1 MPRRTVTCE
10 LPSCRLSCENVS
22 AVPRSLR
29 RDSLSWVGPPLST
42 AGLACFARRMTA
54 DPGTPDVTRL
64 LDLDRESL
72 ADLRGRALTAAV
84 AASEGRTMVA
94 EVVAGAT
101 GLVAGVHDA
110 EVVAALGADV
120 IVLNLIETA
129 LTDGGWIFPGIG
141 AVATLGELSRR
152 LGRPVGV
159 NLEPGDVPGP
169 RQATAEVARRL
180 LDDGAALFV
189 LTANPG
195 TGSTYADLARVSGQ
209 LRAAVGPDAA
219 VWAGKMHHAGI
230 REPATPDALVSLVEA
245 GADGVLLPVPGTVPG
260 VMRESAHE
268 ACAAAQDAGAVVLG
282 TVGTSQE
289 GTAVDVARALAVV
302 AKEVG
307 VDAHHLGDAGLGRA
321 PDPELVYAWSVA
333 VRGRRHTWRRM
344 AWGNRTR

>member
-1 MPRRTVTCE
+1 MT
-10 LPSCRLSCENVS
+10 S
-22 AVPRSLR
+22 
-29 RDSLSWVGPPLST
+29 DPP
-42 AGLACFARRMTA
+42 A
-54 DPGTPDVTRL
+54 DEVTRL

-72 ADLRGRALTAAV
+72 ASLRGGALTAAV

-94 EVVAGAT
+94 EVVAGAP
-101 GLVAGVHDA
+101 GLVEGVHDA

-120 IVLNLIETA
+120 VVLNLIETA
-129 LTDGGWIFPGIG
+129 LTDAGWNFPGIG
-141 AVATLGELSRR
+141 AVPTLGEFSRR
-152 LGRPVGV
+152 IGRPVGV

-169 RQATAEVARRL
+169 RQATADVARRL
-180 LDDGAALFV
+180 LEEGAAILV

-195 TGSTYADLARVSGQ
+195 TGATYADLARVCGE
-209 LRAAVGPDAA
+209 LRAAVGTDAA
-219 VWAGKMHHAGI
+219 VWVGKMHHAGV
-230 REPATPDALVSLVEA
+230 REPVTPHALVSLVEA

-260 VMRESAHE
+260 VTRESAHE

-289 GTAVDVARALAVV
+289 GTSVDVARALAVV

-307 VDAHHLGDAGLGRA
+307 VNAHHLGDAGLGRA

-344 AWGNRTR
+344 AWGNRAR

>member
-1 MPRRTVTCE
+1 MPRSTVTLE
-10 LPSCRLSCENVS
+10 LPSPGLTSVTVS
-22 AVPRSLR
+22 ALPGPCFPRCMTSDR
-29 RDSLSWVGPPLST
+29 SV
-42 AGLACFARRMTA
+42 AGTNFAT
-54 DPGTPDVTRL
+54 GRL

-72 ADLRGRALTAAV
+72 SGLRGSALTAAV
-84 AASEGRTMVA
+84 AASEGRTIVA
-94 EVVAGAT
+94 EVVAGAV
-101 GLVAGVHDA
+101 GLASGVHDA

-120 IVLNLIETA
+120 ILLNLIETA
-129 LTDGGWIFPGIG
+129 ASDNGWTFPG
-141 AVATLGELSRR
+141 LGSLRSLDELARR

-169 RQATAEVARRL
+169 RQATAEGARRL
-180 LDDGAALFV
+180 LADGAALIV

-195 TGSTYADLARVSGQ
+195 TGSTYADLTRVCGD
-209 LRAAVGPDAA
+209 LRATAGPDAA
-219 VWAGKMHHAGI
+219 LWAGKMHHAGV
-230 REPATPDALVSLVEA
+230 REAVTPQVLVSLVEA

-260 VMRESAHE
+260 VTRESARE

-289 GTAVDVARALAVV
+289 GTHVQVARALALA

-307 VDAHHLGDAGLGRA
+307 VDAHHLGDAGLGCA

-344 AWGNRTR
+344 AWGNRAR